1 MPLTLEF
8 SNDSLTQV
16 QADALL
22 VGRFENG
29 SLPAEL
35 NDLLGEAAGDLLADS
50 KGKTSEEV
58 VVFYPRGEIG
68 AKRLLI
74 VGLGKQEKL
83 TVETIRRAAAKGVTK
98 AKALGAATVATTL
111 GRQQG
116 EGFSQAEA
124 TRAVVEAAELALYKY
139 SLKQKKD
146 DEPEKG
152 VQTLVLLGASE
163 EAQRAAVLGQAI
175 ARGVAQARDLV
186 NAPPNIADAP
196 FLAQTA
202 REIAESSPHINVT
215 VLSLEEAREMGMG
228 AFAAVAQGSGTP
240 AQFIVLEYRVQE
252 LQDQQPVGIV
262 GKGLIFDTGGI
273 SIKPS
278 ADLWKMK
285 TDMGGGA
292 AVLGTFRALAELP
305 EPLNVPVV
313 GVVPATDNVVGSR
326 AFTPAD
332 VLTALNGKTIE
343 IQNTDAEGRLI
354 LADALTYVDRYRPRA
369 VVDLATLTG
378 AVVIALGNSLTGM
391 FVNDEDLAHRL
402 QEAADRTGEEVWR
415 MPLHADY
422 DKLIESDIANVKN
435 VGGRAGGSITA
446 ALFLQHFIGDYP
458 WSHLDIAGTA
468 WGEDH
473 KPKLPYNQKGASGVG
488 VRLLM
493 DLIQSYAA

>member
-1 MPLTLEF
+1 
-8 SNDSLTQV
+8 
-16 QADALL
+16 
-22 VGRFENG
+22 
-29 SLPAEL
+29 
-35 NDLLGEAAGDLLADS
+35 
-50 KGKTSEEV
+50 
-58 VVFYPRGEIG
+58 
-68 AKRLLI
+68 
-74 VGLGKQEKL
+74 
-83 TVETIRRAAAKGVTK
+83 
-98 AKALGAATVATTL
+98 
-111 GRQQG
+111 
-116 EGFSQAEA
+116 
-124 TRAVVEAAELALYKY
+124 
-139 SLKQKKD
+139 
-146 DEPEKG
+146 
-152 VQTLVLLGASE
+152 
-163 EAQRAAVLGQAI
+163 
-175 ARGVAQARDLV
+175 
-186 NAPPNIADAP
+186 
-196 FLAQTA
+196 
-202 REIAESSPHINVT
+202 
-215 VLSLEEAREMGMG
+215 
-228 AFAAVAQGSGTP
+228 
-240 AQFIVLEYRVQE
+240 
-252 LQDQQPVGIV
+252 
-262 GKGLIFDTGGI
+262 
-273 SIKPS
+273 
-278 ADLWKMK
+278 MK

-391 FVNDEDLAHRL
+391 FVNDEDLARRL

-493 DLIQSYAA
+493 DLIQSYSG

>member
-1 MPLTLEF
+1 MPLTLDF

-35 NDLLGEAAGDLLADS
+35 NDLLGEAAGDLLAAS

-58 VVFYPRGEIG
+58 VFFYPRGEIG

-111 GRQQG
+111 GQQQG
-116 EGFSQAEA
+116 EGFSQPEA
-124 TRAVVEAAELALYKY
+124 TRAIVEAAELALYKY

-152 VQTLVLLGASE
+152 VQTLILLGASE
-163 EAQRAAVLGQAI
+163 EAQRAAALGQVI

-202 REIAESSPHINVT
+202 HEIAESSPHINVT

-292 AVLGTFRALAELP
+292 AVLGTFRAL
-305 EPLNVPVV
+305 
-313 GVVPATDNVVGSR
+313 
-326 AFTPAD
+326 
-332 VLTALNGKTIE
+332 
-343 IQNTDAEGRLI
+343 
-354 LADALTYVDRYRPRA
+354 
-369 VVDLATLTG
+369 
-378 AVVIALGNSLTGM
+378 
-391 FVNDEDLAHRL
+391 
-402 QEAADRTGEEVWR
+402 
-415 MPLHADY
+415 
-422 DKLIESDIANVKN
+422 
-435 VGGRAGGSITA
+435 
-446 ALFLQHFIGDYP
+446 
-458 WSHLDIAGTA
+458 
-468 WGEDH
+468 
-473 KPKLPYNQKGASGVG
+473 
-488 VRLLM
+488 
-493 DLIQSYAA
+493 